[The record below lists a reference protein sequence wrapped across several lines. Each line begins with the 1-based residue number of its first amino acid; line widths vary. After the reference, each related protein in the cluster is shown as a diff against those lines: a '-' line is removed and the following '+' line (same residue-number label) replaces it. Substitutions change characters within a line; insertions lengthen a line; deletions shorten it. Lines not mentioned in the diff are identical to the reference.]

1 MRDGFILNRLVTSS
15 SDASWI
21 EDESSKTIGGH
32 RDRFEPKFCFVY
44 SLNQMVPFL
53 DVVEIEVRL

>member
-1 MRDGFILNRLVTSS
+1 MTDGFILNRLVTNS

-21 EDESSKTIGGH
+21 EDESSKTIGH

-53 DVVEIEVRL
+53 DIVEIEVRL